1 MRLIEWRAIRIGSG
15 GTDPLPEKIS
25 DLLTKAG
32 LPLLGIFA
40 LVGLGSSEW
49 PIVWQLLPFYLS
61 LFILGMPHGAADH
74 LLLWGLTGKDST
86 SFKIV
91 SLLVY
96 VSISGLYLFA
106 WGIWPVYSAVFFL
119 VLTIFHWGQGDRYL
133 TARLHGA
140 GYLERSKL
148 LSALHLILRGCL
160 PIILPGYLGNLIY
173 HDFLIAMVAQGGGKM
188 TDFPLIIEEKTLFLV
203 VPLALLVL
211 YCLLAPLSARAT
223 ERKALL
229 IDLLEGVC
237 LFFWFLFVPPLWAIG
252 IYFVFW
258 HSLRHALR
266 ILWID
271 GAGRAALQTFTL
283 SKLSTRWLRLTT
295 LMTVLALLGLW
306 FILSLPLS
314 INGIELDW
322 LGKAMI
328 GISILTLPHTLLV
341 CLLDHKQSS

>member
-25 DLLTKAG
+25 DLLIKAG

-74 LLLWGLTGKDST
+74 LLLWGLTGKDSI

-119 VLTIFHWGQGDRYL
+119 ALTIFHWGQGDRYL

-140 GYLERSKL
+140 GYLER
-148 LSALHLILRGCL
+148 
-160 PIILPGYLGNLIY
+160 
-173 HDFLIAMVAQGGGKM
+173 
-188 TDFPLIIEEKTLFLV
+188 
-203 VPLALLVL
+203 
-211 YCLLAPLSARAT
+211 
-223 ERKALL
+223 
-229 IDLLEGVC
+229 
-237 LFFWFLFVPPLWAIG
+237 
-252 IYFVFW
+252 
-258 HSLRHALR
+258 
-266 ILWID
+266 
-271 GAGRAALQTFTL
+271 
-283 SKLSTRWLRLTT
+283 
-295 LMTVLALLGLW
+295 
-306 FILSLPLS
+306 
-314 INGIELDW
+314 
-322 LGKAMI
+322 
-328 GISILTLPHTLLV
+328 
-341 CLLDHKQSS
+341 

>member
-1 MRLIEWRAIRIGSG
+1 MRLIEWQAIRIDSG

-25 DLLTKAG
+25 DLLTRAG

-74 LLLWGLTGKDST
+74 LLLWGLAGKDST

-106 WGIWPVYSAVFFL
+106 WGIWPVYSVVFFL
-119 VLTIFHWGQGDRYL
+119 ALTIFHWGQGDRYL

-148 LSALHLILRGCL
+148 LSALHLILRGSL
-160 PIILPGYLGNLIY
+160 PIILPAYLGNLIY
-173 HDFLIAMVAQGGGKM
+173 HDFLIIMVAQSGSEITG
-188 TDFPLIIEEKTLFLV
+188 FPLIIEEKALFLA

-258 HSLRHALR
+258 HSIPS
-266 ILWID
+266 ILEQSRYIYGKSD
-271 GAGRAALQTFTL
+271 FKSIISYLKNAFVY
-283 SKLSTRWLRLTT
+283 WLISLIG
-295 LMTVLALLGLW
+295 LFIIYFFMKDFQNLL
-306 FILSLPLS
+306 
-314 INGIELDW
+314 
-322 LGKAMI
+322 
-328 GISILTLPHTLLV
+328 ISIFFSFLAAITFPHAV
-341 CLLDHKQSS
+341 IIFRIKRN